1 MTFDQPR
8 KNYSGFAFIAVLHAA
23 LFAIAVQHS
32 TVWIN
37 RDESAPPIEVKPL
50 PPEPND
56 PAPPDSSTEQFKFT
70 ERRPVTELP
79 LVPPQINTA
88 TIPEGTLTPRP
99 ADASPVVAMEREL
112 PPARHEPVRVAPVAD
127 VHACA
132 KPAYPQSSLRNG
144 DSGTVTLAFLIGAD
158 GKVADSRVER
168 SSGFRDLDRAAMTGL
183 AQCRF
188 KPGTVDG
195 VAYESW
201 MRMQYVW
208 SLDE

>member
-37 RDESAPPIEVKPL
+37 HDAESPPITVKPL
-50 PPEPND
+50 PPERKE
-56 PAPPDSSTEQFKFT
+56 PAPPDSPTEEFKFT
-70 ERRPVTELP
+70 EHRPVTELP
-79 LVPPQINTA
+79 VLPSPLDTVTIAEGPPTV
-88 TIPEGTLTPRP
+88 RP
-99 ADASPVVAMEREL
+99 ADATSVVVAERETV
-112 PPARHEPVRVAPVAD
+112 PARHEPVRLAPVAD

-158 GKVADSRVER
+158 GRVADSKVEK

-195 VAYESW
+195 VPYESW

-208 SLDE
+208 SLGE